1 MWNWYI
7 NHFLNHKKFS
17 MFSYNRFKIPHVQV
31 IMIMR
36 LILYATR
43 SSDEK
48 NYEFLINDLI
58 NNFFFA
64 AHQQDSKFS
73 YCFFCLCEGKW
84 RAFSQLADMTEINNK
99 ILRWMEKFVGF
110 GFVGCF
116 SVFFSSVNFWKLGL
130 SNLKW
135 PIKFPKVTNSWKNFH
150 WVENSN
156 WPL

>member
-1 MWNWYI
+1 
-7 NHFLNHKKFS
+7 

-73 YCFFCLCEGKW
+73 YCFFACAKGNEELF
-84 RAFSQLADMTEINNK
+84 RS
-99 ILRWMEKFVGF
+99 
-110 GFVGCF
+110 
-116 SVFFSSVNFWKLGL
+116 
-130 SNLKW
+130 
-135 PIKFPKVTNSWKNFH
+135 
-150 WVENSN
+150 
-156 WPL
+156 